1 MGRLAVFVALL
12 LAVCIAEVSAFYSSS
27 GPVVSLTA
35 SNFESKIKSGGVW
48 LVEFYAPWCGHCQS
62 LKPTWEQTAQALQG
76 IVNVAAV
83 DCDQH
88 QAIAQQYG
96 VQGFPTIKFL
106 YNSKG
111 TIKTVDYNGGRSAKE
126 LVTFSMDKARAYA
139 LKQLGDKP
147 SSSSSS
153 SGGSKKGS
161 SGGKATS
168 EFYGEGSDVI
178 NLTDGN
184 FDEEVLQSSDLWF
197 IEFYAPWCGHC
208 KNLKP
213 VWSDSASQLKD
224 KVKVGAVDC
233 TAHQQTCSQFGIK
246 GYPTIKFFG
255 ISKDHPAEYQGGRDS
270 GSIVEYALKR
280 WSEDQP
286 APEVR
291 ELVDQAIW
299 ETECIG
305 FNEPGLE
312 KAKSKTLCFL
322 AFLPNILDSKA
333 AGRQAYLDPLKQLAE
348 TNKGRPWSFSV
359 LWTEGGKQPDLESN
373 FGIGGFGYPALV
385 AFRPD
390 DGKFS
395 TMRSAF
401 EHEHVLEFVK
411 NIRWEPVNK
420 ILGDQLAEVAT
431 TQPWDGK
438 DAEVEL
444 EDEFDLDDIMK
455 QEL

>member
-1 MGRLAVFVALL
+1 MQ
-12 LAVCIAEVSAFYSSS
+12 
-27 GPVVSLTA
+27 
-35 SNFESKIKSGGVW
+35 
-48 LVEFYAPWCGHCQS
+48 FYAPWCGHCQS

-197 IEFYAPWCGHC
+197 IE
-208 KNLKP
+208 
-213 VWSDSASQLKD
+213 VSSS
-224 KVKVGAVDC
+224 
-233 TAHQQTCSQFGIK
+233 S
-246 GYPTIKFFG
+246 
-255 ISKDHPAEYQGGRDS
+255 
-270 GSIVEYALKR
+270 
-280 WSEDQP
+280 
-286 APEVR
+286 
-291 ELVDQAIW
+291 
-299 ETECIG
+299 
-305 FNEPGLE
+305 
-312 KAKSKTLCFL
+312 
-322 AFLPNILDSKA
+322 
-333 AGRQAYLDPLKQLAE
+333 
-348 TNKGRPWSFSV
+348 
-359 LWTEGGKQPDLESN
+359 
-373 FGIGGFGYPALV
+373 
-385 AFRPD
+385 
-390 DGKFS
+390 
-395 TMRSAF
+395 M
-401 EHEHVLEFVK
+401 
-411 NIRWEPVNK
+411 
-420 ILGDQLAEVAT
+420 
-431 TQPWDGK
+431 
-438 DAEVEL
+438 
-444 EDEFDLDDIMK
+444 
-455 QEL
+455 